1 MKISFGLTPN
11 VRIARNL
18 VAVCCGR
25 IGPRVPWHAE
35 SFRIA
40 HHATCQIVWVELVSR
55 SARPMP
61 GLQGTTSLTVP
72 LQDLMKGYAR
82 QIKLRDQDN
91 LASVWHTSLKQ
102 LFSGSDTRHLLWQNA
117 RSRGSALECQSN
129 YSCTVTSRINSN
141 KSCCRESLSGLHF
154 TFMTLS
160 TQDRCVRGAP
170 MIPLTHDAVLYD
182 VAFGHVNT
190 RLTEQVLLW
199 WSHAVYESGLV
210 LLTETD
216 RWLPTMARL
225 DLRNALC

>member
-1 MKISFGLTPN
+1 MSDCSGRASEPKRASN
-11 VRIARNL
+11 ARIAGHDL
-18 VAVCCGR
+18 LDSPV
-25 IGPRVPWHAE
+25 
-35 SFRIA
+35 
-40 HHATCQIVWVELVSR
+40 
-55 SARPMP
+55 ARPHERIRATNQTERP
-61 GLQGTTSLTVP
+61 GQPGFSLAH
-72 LQDLMKGYAR
+72 KFKA
-82 QIKLRDQDN
+82 
-91 LASVWHTSLKQ
+91 A
-102 LFSGSDTRHLLWQNA
+102 FSGSDTRHLLWQNA

-141 KSCCRESLSGLHF
+141 KSCCRESVSGLHF

-160 TQDRCVRGAP
+160 TQDKCVRGAP

-190 RLTEQVLLW
+190 RLTEQVLVW

-216 RWLPTMARL
+216 CWLPTMARL